1 MYIYDTLS
9 LNVSDKICREN
20 RNTFYVHTLLSK
32 NGALYETMWRNT
44 VNPDRTQMTL
54 FYGACTLRAGYL
66 RLRHTLGTYNSYCF
80 STEKLFTWTRLN
92 VTIMRPLFVSFSVP
106 LWHLTPSLKYMKN

>member
-1 MYIYDTLS
+1 MYVYDILS

-20 RNTFYVHTLLSK
+20 RNTFYAQRLFSK
-32 NGALYETMWRNT
+32 NCALYETMWRNT

-54 FYGACTLRAGYL
+54 HYGSCTFHAGNP

-80 STEKLFTWTRLN
+80 STE
-92 VTIMRPLFVSFSVP
+92 TI
-106 LWHLTPSLKYMKN
+106 